1 MSAPTSHE
9 ILEAYLDWLR
19 DVKRAQPITVYQ
31 YEGKLRDFLEFVG
44 PMRLCDVSTQTIEV
58 WLQRPRGGRARGQMA
73 APATMQRDAIIVGN
87 LFKFAIARGWLT
99 HDPTALLVTPAVHNK
114 NPDPVPDELWVPT
127 WSREKLP
134 DEARV
139 VLGLGY
145 FCGLR
150 REEIVKLRGANVDLR
165 GSRLVAF
172 PRKGG
177 GDDVLHFGEC
187 LGALADGVDVGDV
200 PDLIVDQDLFLGP
213 LSRLARA
220 AGRGP
225 LLRDWPVTPEGTPNP
240 HRIYRKFAAWGFDFR
255 PHQTRHSFVTNL
267 LRVGVPLP
275 LVSTLANH
283 SSVQTTMR
291 YAKLGG
297 QDLREFRRRKRR
309 NRWDSDGQ
317 V

>member
-1 MSAPTSHE
+1 VTNQE
-9 ILEAYLDWLR
+9 IVEAYLDWAR
-19 DVKRAQPITVYQ
+19 AVKRLHPRTVYQ
-31 YEGKLRDFLEFVG
+31 YEGKLRDFIDYLG
-44 PMRLCDVSTQTIEV
+44 PLRLCAVSVETLEA
-58 WLQRPRGGRARGQMA
+58 WLQRPRGGRAHGSIGQ
-73 APATMQRDAIIVGN
+73 PATLQRDAIVLGN
-87 LFKFAIARGWLT
+87 LFSFARARGWVD
-99 HDPTALLVTPAVHNK
+99 HDPTELLVTPTVKNK
-114 NPDPVPDELWVPT
+114 NPDPVSDELWLPL
-127 WSREKLP
+127 WSRENLP

-150 REEIVKLRGANVDLR
+150 RGEIAALRGSQVDLR

-220 AGRGP
+220 AGRKP
-225 LLRDWPVTPEGTPNP
+225 LLDWTPSPEGTPDP
-240 HRIYRKFAAWGFDFR
+240 HRIYRKFRTWGADFR

-309 NRWDSDGQ
+309 DRWEHDGK

>member
-1 MSAPTSHE
+1 MNNDE
-9 ILEAYLDWLR
+9 IVEAYLDWAR
-19 DVKRAQPITVYQ
+19 NVKRLHARTVYQ
-31 YEGKLRDFLEFVG
+31 YEGKLRDFLEYLG
-44 PMRLCDVSTQTIEV
+44 PLRLCAVSVETIEA
-58 WLQRPRGGRARGQMA
+58 WLQRPRAGRAHGRVGQ
-73 APATMQRDAIIVGN
+73 PATLQRDAIVIGN
-87 LFKFAIARGWLT
+87 LYRFARARGWVD
-99 HDPTALLVTPAVHNK
+99 HDPTELLVTPAVKNK
-114 NPDPVPDELWVPT
+114 NPDPVTDELWIPT
-127 WSREKLP
+127 WSRLDLP

-150 REEIVKLRGANVDLR
+150 RGEIAALR
-165 GSRLVAF
+165 GSQVDLKQERLVAF

-187 LGALADGVDVGDV
+187 LGALSDGVDSGDV
-200 PDLIVDQDLFLGP
+200 PDLIVDSELFLGP
-213 LSRLARA
+213 LSRRVRA
-220 AGRGP
+220 VGRKP
-225 LLRDWPVTPEGTPNP
+225 LLDWTPSPEGTPDP
-240 HRIYRKFAAWGFDFR
+240 HRIYRKFQTWGCDFR

-309 NRWDSDGQ
+309 DRWEDNA
-317 V
+317 